1 MMHQHYPTH
10 ETLAARPARGRSPA
24 RCLVLWWCM
33 TGWPVAAEP
42 GPQWAPLLA
51 EPVMEQV
58 DRGLGAL
65 AMTRADVRFDKNIG
79 EPQWALGWVT
89 NALVAVWPLAEVA
102 EALIAVAE
110 NGEAAAWWG
119 AAERWMELAPVEE
132 PPVVWWPG
140 PEDDRLAAALA
151 RFEQRMARAATGREQ
166 AFRRVAEP
174 DRVYLAAAVLA
185 GELATEDDEAARA
198 VLAAAGLPRTVQ
210 ERVEA
215 EGRALDGTTTALAWL
230 ALAGEVDRAALRQ
243 AGVMAQQ
250 AAAELAEALADHDDW
265 PDVVTV
271 RDTELGRIVIG
282 TTGSDVF
289 AGEALLVLDPG
300 GDDTYRDGPGA
311 ANGLTGPGLA
321 VVVDLGGDD
330 VYRADGL
337 LGAGSALWG
346 VAVVLDRAGDDVVQG
361 AFLGA
366 GSALAGAAWHEDLA
380 GDDRYRHGVMAQ
392 GAGQVGFGFLIDR
405 AGNDMYDVGTC
416 GQAYAG
422 VMGWGL
428 LVDDAG
434 HDRYLA
440 GNRTKDHERNDDRFL
455 SLAQGFAI
463 GWRPHAGGGVAALI
477 DRAGN
482 DTYVADIYGQGVSY
496 YYAAGF
502 LLDGGGHDTYS
513 VYQYGQGCG
522 IHLSLGVLA
531 DAAGDDR
538 YDGYILAQ
546 GAAHDFSVG
555 MLFDLDGND
564 TYTADHHAQ
573 GRALNNAFALLV
585 DRAGDDAYFARQR
598 EQAQGIGNSGGH
610 RDYGSLALLVDLGGA
625 DRYSGGFS
633 NRVITLRP
641 LYGAAVDHE
650 RDGVAE

>member
-1 MMHQHYPTH
+1 MV
-10 ETLAARPARGRSPA
+10 TLTQKGEAQA
-24 RCLVLWWCM
+24 
-33 TGWPVAAEP
+33 TGWFIRVMVGVALAVASVMAEGAP
-42 GPQWAPLLA
+42 RVGPLLP
-51 EPVMEQV
+51 ESVMVQV

-79 EPQWALGWVT
+79 EPRWALGWIT
-89 NALVAVWPLAEVA
+89 NTLVAVWPLAEVA
-102 EALIAVAE
+102 EDLDAVALV
-110 NGEAAAWWG
+110 GEAAAWWG

-140 PEDDRLAAALA
+140 PADPLEAAIDRF
-151 RFEQRMARAATGREQ
+151 RQQVERAMGWCEQ
-166 AFRRVAEP
+166 AFRRVAAS
-174 DRVYLAAAVLA
+174 DRVYLATAVLA
-185 GELATEDDEAARA
+185 GELETEDDVAAREL
-198 VLAAAGLPRTVQ
+198 LAAAGLPRAVQ

-215 EGRALDGTTTALAWL
+215 EGRALDGTATALAWL
-230 ALAGEVDRAALRQ
+230 ALAGEVDLAALRQ
-243 AGVMAQQ
+243 SGMLVQR
-250 AAAELAEALADHDDW
+250 AAAELAEAVAEHRDW
-265 PDVVTV
+265 PAAVLV
-271 RDTELGRIVIG
+271 RDTELGRLVIG
-282 TTGSDVF
+282 TTGADVF
-289 AGEALLVLDPG
+289 EGEAWLVLDPG
-300 GDDTYRDGPGA
+300 GDDRYGEGPGA
-311 ANGLTGPGLA
+311 ANGLTGPGVA

-330 VYRADGL
+330 VYDADGL

-346 VAVVLDRAGDDVVQG
+346 LAVVLDRAGDDVVQG
-361 AFLGA
+361 ALLGA
-366 GSALAGAAWHEDLA
+366 GSALAGAAWYENGA

-405 AGNDMYDVGTC
+405 DGNDVYEVGTC

-428 LVDDAG
+428 LVDEAG

-440 GNRTKDHERNDDRFL
+440 GNRKKDHERNDDRFL

-522 IHLSLGVLA
+522 IHLSLGLLA

-546 GAAHDFSVG
+546 GAAHDFAVG
-555 MLFDLDGND
+555 MLFDHDGND
-564 TYTADHHAQ
+564 TYTTDHHAQ

-585 DRAGDDAYFARQR
+585 DRVGDDAYFARQR
-598 EQAQGIGNSGGH
+598 DEAQGIGNSGGH
-610 RDYGSLALLVDLGGA
+610 RDYGSLALLVDLAGE

-633 NRVITLRP
+633 NGVITLRP
-641 LYGAAVDHE
+641 LYGAVVDHHE
-650 RDGVAE
+650 RDEVAE